1 MQKDSSGHPDEN
13 KYVMNK
19 DYAFCIST
27 GKVDMS
33 RKETKNQSKET
44 SESVE
49 SDVVNTPGARKLTL
63 VTPLQ

>member
-1 MQKDSSGHPDEN
+1 LQKDSSGHPDEN
-13 KYVMNK
+13 EYVVNK

-27 GKVDMS
+27 GKVDMT

-44 SESVE
+44 SESVQL
-49 SDVVNTPGARKLTL
+49 DVVNTPDACKLML

>member
-1 MQKDSSGHPDEN
+1 
-13 KYVMNK
+13 VNK

-27 GKVDMS
+27 GKVDMA

-44 SESVE
+44 SDSVE
-49 SDVVNTPGARKLTL
+49 LDVVNTPDARKLML